1 MDKTTTG
8 SRAGEPSAVRSGTGS
23 LSRCADLAGPRLYRD
38 NAFAVTGLPANA
50 RGRAVRQH
58 RQRLEA
64 RLAVRDTLP
73 PDPDS
78 PLVGERRKDEVRA
91 AFEEFQDPRRRLVDE
106 LLWRWGDA
114 DLKCGC
120 PRSLHEE
127 HDDAVR
133 FHAMVLEAEAG
144 RGGVT
149 VEGRDTL
156 WRGAASGWGLLLGRP
171 EFRQHIAHRI
181 EDLDDP
187 RLGEHTADDFL
198 AALPPLLVSPLREL
212 AADADFRTRL
222 AGVCAG
228 WTEHEVFA
236 GLLAPLFEE
245 TVEDTV
251 EQITEGLLSAK
262 RQQEAGRYGDA
273 ALTLREQ
280 VLPTFERLGEFKAFV
295 SEWRYEEVAHIVA
308 VGLNNL
314 AVALADHHL
323 HGRPSAQQRQTMV
336 ELTEAAYEIAP
347 DRDMQ
352 GIEANW
358 DAIHSQFGQHART
371 VEAGGSGDVWG
382 GLRLG
387 CLLVLL
393 VMVLP
398 ALIAYLVNR

>member
-1 MDKTTTG
+1 
-8 SRAGEPSAVRSGTGS
+8 
-23 LSRCADLAGPRLYRD
+23 
-38 NAFAVTGLPANA
+38 AF
-50 RGRAVRQH
+50 
-58 RQRLEA
+58 
-64 RLAVRDTLP
+64 
-73 PDPDS
+73 
-78 PLVGERRKDEVRA
+78 
-91 AFEEFQDPRRRLVDE
+91 
-106 LLWRWGDA
+106 
-114 DLKCGC
+114 
-120 PRSLHEE
+120 
-127 HDDAVR
+127 
-133 FHAMVLEAEAG
+133 
-144 RGGVT
+144 
-149 VEGRDTL
+149 
-156 WRGAASGWGLLLGRP
+156 RP
-171 EFRQHIAHRI
+171 
-181 EDLDDP
+181 
-187 RLGEHTADDFL
+187 
-198 AALPPLLVSPLREL
+198 
-212 AADADFRTRL
+212 RL
-222 AGVCAG
+222 AGVSAG

-236 GLLAPLFEE
+236 GLFAPLFEE
-245 TVEDTV
+245 TVEDTL

-280 VLPTFERLGEFKAFV
+280 VLPTYERLGEFKAFV

-323 HGRPSAQQRQTMV
+323 HRRPSAQQRQTMI

-358 DAIHSQFGQHART
+358 DAIHSQFGQYART

>member
-8 SRAGEPSAVRSGTGS
+8 GRAGAPSAARSGTGS
-23 LSRCADLAGPRLYRD
+23 LSRCTDLAGVRLYRD

-78 PLVGERRKDEVRA
+78 PLVGGPRKEEVRA

-120 PRSLHEE
+120 PRALHEE

-133 FHAMVLEAEAG
+133 FHAMALEAEAG
-144 RGGVT
+144 RGSVT
-149 VEGRDTL
+149 AEGRDTL
-156 WRGAASGWGLLLGRP
+156 WRGAAGGWGLLLGRP

-187 RLGEHTADDFL
+187 RLGEHTADEFL

-212 AADADFRTRL
+212 AADADFRPRL
-222 AGVCAG
+222 AGVCAA
-228 WTEHEVFA
+228 WSEHEVFA
-236 GLLAPLFEE
+236 GLFTPLFEE

-280 VLPTFERLGEFKAFV
+280 VLPAFERLGEFRVFV
-295 SEWRYEEVAHIVA
+295 SEWRYEEVAHVVA

-323 HGRPSAQQRQTMV
+323 HRRPTAEQRQTMV

-347 DRDMQ
+347 DRDIQ

-393 VMVLP
+393 LMVLP
-398 ALIAYLVNR
+398 ALIAYLVNS